1 MEIMKNSPIVV
12 LDEHPDW
19 LDPLYTA
26 FDERGIKYEKIDIST
41 FSYDPQLKDCL
52 PFYVN
57 RLSPSALNRGHESA
71 FAFTLDYITH
81 LESLGARVVNGSH
94 TVLIETSKAKQASL
108 MSTLNISQPKTVV
121 LNSISQI
128 EKYMDEFNFPVLIKP
143 NCGGSGVGI
152 QKFGTVEKLRT
163 AIDTE
168 QISLPTNQLFIL
180 QEFIQPR
187 DGHIVRME
195 TINGKLV
202 YAMKVFT
209 NGSFNLCPSD
219 GCDIDRSP
227 SPPLKEDLGHCPSN
241 TDSGV
246 RFELYEN
253 PPKDV
258 VNAVE
263 RIVAFAGMECGGIEY
278 TVGQDGQWYIYDI
291 NPLSIL
297 RASFKADYGV
307 DGWGMLA
314 DYFIQE
320 YHKVVECSLSA

>member
-1 MEIMKNSPIVV
+1 MSNPPIGV

-19 LDPLYTA
+19 LNPLYAA
-26 FDERGIKYEKIDIST
+26 FDERGVQYEKIDIST
-41 FSYDPQLKDCL
+41 FSYDPQIKDCL

-128 EKYMDEFNFPVLIKP
+128 EQYIFDFNFPVLIKP
-143 NCGGSGVGI
+143 NCGGSGAGI
-152 QKFGTVEKLRT
+152 QKFENMDQLKY
-163 AIDTE
+163 AIHSDEIT
-168 QISLPTNQLFIL
+168 LPTNQLFIL

-187 DGHIVRME
+187 DGHIVRIE
-195 TINGKLV
+195 TINGKLA
-202 YAMKVFT
+202 YAMKVYT

-227 SPPLKEDLGHCPSN
+227 SPPPTEDLGYCPSN
-241 TDSGV
+241 TDTAV
-246 RFELYEN
+246 RFELFEN
-253 PPKDV
+253 PPVDV

-263 RIVAFAGMECGGIEY
+263 RIVTFAGMECGGIEY
-278 TVGQDGQWYIYDI
+278 TVGEDGQWYIYDI

-297 RASFKADYGV
+297 RASFKDEYGI

-314 DYFIQE
+314 DYFIEE
-320 YHKVVECSLSA
+320 YHKVVIPVNV